1 MVFVAAKVLP
11 KMVLLADK
19 ELPSLGAGLSKV
31 VVLPGSTAGELKV
44 DMIEELIRRIEGQ
57 VQSMVAKLSAC
68 VCGSIDAC
76 EAASSGNAGGH
87 GGGQAEGMEAA

>member
-1 MVFVAAKVLP
+1 MWLLLEKVFPKMVFVAAKVLP

-57 VQSMVAKLSAC
+57 ARSMVAKLSAW
-68 VCGSIDAC
+68 
-76 EAASSGNAGGH
+76 
-87 GGGQAEGMEAA
+87 